1 MNNTKKNQT
10 GGDRMEDIVIDA
22 DNVIRC
28 PSCNSTGISK
38 TIDERHFECKCGFR
52 VINFGDKEVKD
63 D

>member
-1 MNNTKKNQT
+1 
-10 GGDRMEDIVIDA
+10 MEDIVIDA